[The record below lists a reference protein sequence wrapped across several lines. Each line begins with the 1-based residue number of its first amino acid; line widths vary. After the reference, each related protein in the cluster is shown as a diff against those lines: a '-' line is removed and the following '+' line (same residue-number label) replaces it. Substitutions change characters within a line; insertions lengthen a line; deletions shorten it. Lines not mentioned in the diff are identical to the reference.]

1 MRSFVDNRLS
11 AVAVVVAVLV
21 FALGCATAPP
31 PAAQPAL
38 VPTPEPTM
46 LPIDVPPTEVVPPM
60 EVVPPTEVL
69 PPTES
74 AVPVPTE
81 PPATLYEPTPTLTGT
96 AGLFMGQGACG
107 VCHALEGLS
116 YGVLGPDL
124 TGIGAA
130 AETRVPGMSAAE
142 YLRESIV
149 DPDAYI
155 VGTADGL
162 DSDYVGGL
170 MGQTIGG
177 VALSDAQVDALVEFL
192 LEQR

>member
-11 AVAVVVAVLV
+11 VVAVAVLV
-21 FALGCATAPP
+21 FALGCATVPP
-31 PAAQPAL
+31 PATQPAL
-38 VPTPEPTM
+38 VPTPEPTI
-46 LPIDVPPTEVVPPM
+46 LPTEVQPTEMVPPTEVVPPD
-60 EVVPPTEVL
+60 TE
-69 PPTES
+69 T

-96 AGLFMGQGACG
+96 AGLFMGQAACG

-155 VGTADGL
+155 VGMADGL